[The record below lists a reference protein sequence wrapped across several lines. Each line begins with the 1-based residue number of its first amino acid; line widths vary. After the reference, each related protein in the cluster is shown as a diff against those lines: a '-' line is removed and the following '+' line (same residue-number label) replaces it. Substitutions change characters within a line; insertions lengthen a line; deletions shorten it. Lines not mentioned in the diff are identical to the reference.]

1 MRRLTWVAVVMAMTG
16 LFLGLLARPGSAS
29 WVSAYCYVDNAS
41 VSAIT
46 RNAARGYAEIAAG
59 EGYEWGGG
67 CWNDNDRDDTPNAP
81 DSGGEGPDC
90 SGLVFKSW
98 DLKLTWGASGF
109 QRWNKMQNIHGHYGS
124 DTFHDPS
131 SDLPFYKLSNKYR
144 STTVFMDAFAKNGH
158 IGLLDTSA
166 YPSSGTDYIM
176 EAKGDYLGT
185 DIFVEDYRYD
195 SAYVGVRRRGWATQT
210 CTGSCPR

>member
-1 MRRLTWVAVVMAMTG
+1 MRRLFVLAIATAVFVE
-16 LFLGLLARPGSAS
+16 LFARPSAAS
-29 WVSAYCYVDNAS
+29 WVGSNCSVDNKA

-46 RNAARGYAEIAAG
+46 RNAARAYAHVAAK

-98 DLKLTWGASGF
+98 HLRLAWGATGF
-109 QRWNKMQNIHGHYGS
+109 WWWNRRQNIHGYYGS
-124 DTFHDPS
+124 STFHAPG

-144 STTVFMDAFAKNGH
+144 STTIFMDAFAKDGH
-158 IGLLDTSA
+158 VGMLDTSA
-166 YPSSGTDYIM
+166 NPSSGTDWIV
-176 EAKGDYLGT
+176 EAKGDSAGT
-185 DIFVEDYRYD
+185 GVFIEDYRYD
-195 SAYVGVRRRGWATQT
+195 SAYVAVRRRGWATQT